1 MKAIE
6 YFIPRLN
13 GWLKL
18 SLDAYLSLLFTQ
30 EEKKFS
36 KIKIPKGLPISILD
50 SSSSTPTQEQMSFQP
65 GNFVEVLIKQNL
77 ILENKEKGRIKIS
90 NDNNE
95 QKEEKTYEIW
105 TRGKIISNDT
115 NSKILFVELNDQIN
129 IIDNMDLVRP
139 LKEIKPTQNILVA
152 YNLRQIASN
161 EYNLMKG
168 EFDKNLATNSNK
180 TNKLLYIKY
189 DVINGSLLFFGDKND
204 LNSLALLKQHEERY
218 NKNNDEQNSISDFS
232 NANSNNNLIGIGI
245 KSPSG
250 HSENSENKLIILD
263 DEVKNEIND
272 HKFNCFFTFRDKFRK
287 DMQKSIGEVFQKC
300 KYYVGKNND
309 NNFDIVLYGNN
320 RDAFLEEK
328 KIFENEYKQV
338 KLENDKTVDIKEAKE
353 LAKKSNIKYID
364 FEKKNIYLV
373 GKEQNINDFL
383 AVWELNNEYS
393 RDIQKISK
401 ENEIFQKELQ
411 SIKKKNKLK

>member
-18 SLDAYLSLLFTQ
+18 SLDTYLSLLFTQ

-50 SSSSTPTQEQMSFQP
+50 SSSPSSVQEQTSFQP
-65 GNFVEVLIKQNL
+65 GNFVEVLIKKNI

-90 NDNNE
+90 NDDNE

-105 TRGKIISNDT
+105 TRGKIISNDI

-129 IIDNMDLVRP
+129 IIDNMELVRP
-139 LKEIKPTQNILVA
+139 LKEIKPTQNLLVA

-161 EYNLMKG
+161 EYNLMKD
-168 EFDKNLATNSNK
+168 EFDKILATNSNNI
-180 TNKLLYIKY
+180 NKLLYIKY
-189 DVINGSLLFFGDKND
+189 DIINGSLLFFGDKND
-204 LNSLALLKQHEERY
+204 LNNLTLLKQHEERY

-232 NANSNNNLIGIGI
+232 NTNSNNNLIGIGI

-263 DEVKNEIND
+263 DEIKNEINEY
-272 HKFNCFFTFRDKFRK
+272 KYNCFFTFRDKFRR
-287 DMQKSIGEVFQKC
+287 DMKKNMGEVIQKC
-300 KYYVGKNND
+300 KYYVGKSND
-309 NNFDIVLYGNN
+309 NNFDIILYGNN
-320 RDAFLEEK
+320 RDEFLEEK
-328 KIFENEYKQV
+328 KMFENEYKQI
-338 KLENDKTVDIKEAKE
+338 KLENDKTVDITDAKE

-364 FEKKNIYLV
+364 IEKKNIYLI
-373 GKEQNINDFL
+373 GKEKNINDFM
-383 AVWELNNEYS
+383 AVWELNNYYS

-401 ENEIFQKELQ
+401 ENETFQKELQ
-411 SIKKKNKLK
+411 SFKKKNKFK

>member
-18 SLDAYLSLLFTQ
+18 SLDTYLSLLFTQ

-36 KIKIPKGLPISILD
+36 KIKIPKGLPVSVLD
-50 SSSSTPTQEQMSFQP
+50 SSSPSSVQEQTSFQP
-65 GNFVEVLIKQNL
+65 GNFVEVLIKKNI

-90 NDNNE
+90 NDDNE

-105 TRGKIISNDT
+105 TRGKIISNDI

-129 IIDNMDLVRP
+129 IIDNMELVRP
-139 LKEIKPTQNILVA
+139 LKEIKPTQNLLVA

-161 EYNLMKG
+161 EYNLMKD
-168 EFDKNLATNSNK
+168 EFDKILATNSNNI
-180 TNKLLYIKY
+180 NKLLYIKY
-189 DVINGSLLFFGDKND
+189 DIINGSLLFFGDKND
-204 LNSLALLKQHEERY
+204 LNNLTLLKQHEERY

-232 NANSNNNLIGIGI
+232 NTNSNNNLIGIGI

-263 DEVKNEIND
+263 DEIKNEINEY
-272 HKFNCFFTFRDKFRK
+272 KYNCFFTFRDKFRR
-287 DMQKSIGEVFQKC
+287 DMKKNMGEVIQKC
-300 KYYVGKNND
+300 KYYVGKSND
-309 NNFDIVLYGNN
+309 NNFDIILYGNN
-320 RDAFLEEK
+320 RDEFLEEK
-328 KIFENEYKQV
+328 KMFENEYKQI
-338 KLENDKTVDIKEAKE
+338 KLENDKTVDITDAKE

-364 FEKKNIYLV
+364 IEKKNIYLI
-373 GKEQNINDFL
+373 GKEKNINDFM
-383 AVWELNNEYS
+383 AVWELNNYYS

-401 ENEIFQKELQ
+401 ENETFQKELQ
-411 SIKKKNKLK
+411 SFKKKNKFK